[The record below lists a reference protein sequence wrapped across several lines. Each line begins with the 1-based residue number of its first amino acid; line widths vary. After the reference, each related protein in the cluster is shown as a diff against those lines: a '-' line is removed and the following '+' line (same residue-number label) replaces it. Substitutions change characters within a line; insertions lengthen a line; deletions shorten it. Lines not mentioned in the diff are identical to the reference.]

1 MLAEATQTATNARAQ
16 VVAAVQNAAAKTGAD
31 FDYLLG
37 TAMRESG
44 LKPQAKSGTS
54 SASGL
59 YQFVEQTWL
68 GLVKKYGAEYGLG
81 AAANAISQGR
91 DGRYR
96 ADSQS
101 DRQAILALRNDPK
114 AASLMAGKYAQETR
128 ATLENTLG
136 RPVCDGELYAAH
148 FLGADGAC
156 KLIQLRDA
164 NPAASAA
171 GAFPQAAGANR
182 SVFYNADGS
191 AKSVSQVYA
200 WATRQSPSANLAELA
215 ATRRLNLRQSLD
227 GRDAAPVSV
236 AALAPVSAPTA
247 ASAVGGNDSTTL
259 AATMLAA
266 SAPLPSPLLS
276 LGRTSLSLTPGIVAV
291 LSGLGDP
298 REEEEEARKAA

>member
-1 MLAEATQTATNARAQ
+1 
-16 VVAAVQNAAAKTGAD
+16 
-31 FDYLLG
+31 
-37 TAMRESG
+37 
-44 LKPQAKSGTS
+44 
-54 SASGL
+54 
-59 YQFVEQTWL
+59 
-68 GLVKKYGAEYGLG
+68 
-81 AAANAISQGR
+81 
-91 DGRYR
+91 
-96 ADSQS
+96 
-101 DRQAILALRNDPK
+101 
-114 AASLMAGKYAQETR
+114 MAGKYAQETR

-200 WATRQSPSANLAELA
+200 WATRQSPTANPAELA

-236 AALAPVSAPTA
+236 SALAPVSAP
-247 ASAVGGNDSTTL
+247 ASVTGGTDNTTL
-259 AATMLAA
+259 AATMLSA

-276 LGRTSLSLTPGIVAV
+276 LGRTSLSLTPGVVAV

-298 REEEEEARKAA
+298 RDDEEEARKAA